1 MLIGADWQLM
11 LIDSDWWKLIL
22 IEEKN
27 LRAYPWVKIGLKVL
41 LCVKKLTWYSNWHF
55 TTGTQWCQTK
65 YTLSKHQC
73 QNFPKVLLINSLKI
87 WHFFWKNCPSLLEK
101 WKRNYGENLI
111 HREEKENFSYQ
122 NRDNREEKGIFSSK
136 SHKSRGER
144 EIFLKSLEIREVN
157 ENLVFKFLKIEKK
170 KRNESSVL

>member
-73 QNFPKVLLINSLKI
+73 QNFPKDLLINSLKI
-87 WHFFWKNCPSLLEK
+87 WHFFLEK
-101 WKRNYGENLI
+101 LSLSIREVKEKLWGKSHTSRGE
-111 HREEKENFSYQ
+111 REFFYQ

>member
-1 MLIGADWQLM
+1 MLIDVDWCWLMLIDADWQLM

-73 QNFPKVLLINSLKI
+73 QNFPKDLLINSLKI
-87 WHFFWKNCPSLLEK
+87 WHFFLEK
-101 WKRNYGENLI
+101 LSI
-111 HREEKENFSYQ
+111 S
-122 NRDNREEKGIFSSK
+122 
-136 SHKSRGER
+136 
-144 EIFLKSLEIREVN
+144 IREV
-157 ENLVFKFLKIEKK
+157 KEKRPDCRLSTCTRTRCTK
-170 KRNESSVL
+170 KAKE

>member
-1 MLIGADWQLM
+1 MSNEIYIIQTSMSKFSQG
-11 LIDSDWWKLIL
+11 SSNKFS
-22 IEEKN
+22 EN
-27 LRAYPWVKIGLKVL
+27 L
-41 LCVKKLTWYSNWHF
+41 T
-55 TTGTQWCQTK
+55 
-65 YTLSKHQC
+65 
-73 QNFPKVLLINSLKI
+73 
-87 WHFFWKNCPSLLEK
+87 FFLEK
-101 WKRNYGENLI
+101 LSLSIREVKEKLWGKSHTSRGE
-111 HREEKENFSYQ
+111 REFFYQ